1 MSDAMLG
8 WAQSMTWKGTHPVG
22 AHPVIELNQSIS
34 HSKDVALTGT
44 RDAPYRAT
52 IGAPSH
58 LAKVGYSHSSC
69 LDGILFVGN
78 YLISQT

>member
-1 MSDAMLG
+1 RCF
-8 WAQSMTWKGTHPVG
+8 
-22 AHPVIELNQSIS
+22 NQ
-34 HSKDVALTGT
+34 K

-78 YLISQT
+78 YLIYREWPDLKQDFVEFESFTEFVEQAFQDAKKGDSVAVSLES